1 MAINKDSNA
10 YTIIFAIAMCVV
22 VGTSLVIVSQTLKPV
37 QEKNVMNDKKQ
48 NILAAI
54 QVEATLQDA
63 GTKFEQYVKDAV
75 ILDANSQ
82 AVEVKSDVITE
93 ALTINALSEFKDKP
107 ATDRKYP
114 LFICEKDG
122 SRFFVM
128 PVGGQGLWAGVWG
141 YVAVGED
148 LNTIAGAS
156 FDHKSETPGL
166 GAEIATPFFE
176 TQFTGKK
183 IHDDNGEFVS
193 IRVVKPGGPK
203 SDHAVDGISG
213 GTFTS
218 VGVDEMLMRCMS
230 VYSKYFKTMSKSTAL
245 N

>member
-82 AVEVKSDVITE
+82 AVEVKTDVIAE

-107 ATDRKYP
+107 ATDRRYP

-141 YVAVGED
+141 Y
-148 LNTIAGAS
+148 
-156 FDHKSETPGL
+156 
-166 GAEIATPFFE
+166 
-176 TQFTGKK
+176 
-183 IHDDNGEFVS
+183 
-193 IRVVKPGGPK
+193 
-203 SDHAVDGISG
+203 
-213 GTFTS
+213 
-218 VGVDEMLMRCMS
+218 
-230 VYSKYFKTMSKSTAL
+230 
-245 N
+245 